1 MGSSSDVVPD
11 HHPPADDT
19 SPVTDTKPPTEETTP
34 LRRTR
39 PSRACTLRTQQR
51 LREQQAAERKL
62 KQPKKECK
70 RKKEV
75 EEADD
80 QEEEE
85 EDDDESQMQCVG
97 GSSGRS
103 KIVTSLVSPPEA
115 SQMPRWNL
123 RSMWELASVLNF
135 LHAIPPVTRMALTR
149 DTWVT
154 VLCRKIRDCWH
165 WVAEGDLP
173 IVASQGRETEVY
185 KSFDPAIRVVILKA
199 LCDIRAEQ
207 EDIRSYIDNSL
218 KTGVHLSAFRKDRVG
233 GDSHGAIPPVTRMA
247 LTRDTWVT
255 VLCRKI
261 RDCWHWVAE
270 GDLPIVASQG
280 RETEVYKSFDPAIR
294 VVILK
299 ALCDIRAEQED
310 IRSYIDNSLKTGV
323 HLSAFRKDR
332 VGGDSHGVNFWYEDD
347 PLVGHRLYREIRKAE
362 VVKAK
367 TKGSK
372 ILPNITYQ
380 WEAVATNFDEF
391 QDVSEKLNSSS
402 SRIEVS
408 LGKKLTRD
416 MLPEIEKEH
425 KRKEKL
431 LKKQHRQALLL
442 DNCLV
447 VDGHGAG
454 RSLRD
459 RKPVRYTFDDYD
471 QSINEAIK
479 ITKYALINS
488 RNEIWLLDSD
498 VIVMASEKLNSS
510 SSRIEVSLGKKLTRD
525 MLPEIEKEHKRK
537 EKLLKKQ
544 HRQALLLDNC
554 LVVDGHGAGRSL
566 RDRKPV
572 RYTFDDYDQSI
583 NEAIKITKMKHPS
596 PESLLHRRES
606 ARLDALEN
614 GRSTSSTHPTEPVN
628 DTAYAKSSDS
638 ADYDEFDE
646 QRDERRQR
654 SQRYSATDFVET
666 VSDNDVEFE
675 SDDDIVGEAVYDEE
689 YMRKRLRRSKRATRI
704 DYKQYELSESDKE
717 ATGAAKRKRLVE
729 PDEHSDETGNGDFT
743 RESEDSEENANDP
756 ETKSSEEEKP
766 REVNDYAETTNGTEN
781 NQLSKSN
788 GTGQEEAEG
797 VVGKRRFLDLN
808 ELAPVS
814 GFDDGPSTVLKED
827 DKGDNS

>member
-1 MGSSSDVVPD
+1 MGSSSDIIPNRSPLNHDDVSGS
-11 HHPPADDT
+11 HHSPADDP
-19 SPVTDTKPPTEETTP
+19 SPVVTDTKNPAEEDNTTP

-39 PSRACTLRTQQR
+39 PSRACTVRTQQR
-51 LREQQAAERKL
+51 LQEQQAAERKL
-62 KQPKKECK
+62 KAPKKECK
-70 RKKEV
+70 RKEEV
-75 EEADD
+75 EVDEDDADD
-80 QEEEE
+80 QEDEDEEE
-85 EDDDESQMQCVG
+85 DDESQMQCVG
-97 GSSGRS
+97 GGSSVKS
-103 KIVTSLVSPPEA
+103 KIVTSLVPPPEP

-135 LHAIPPVTRMALTR
+135 LHVFRPVLKINAEFSAEEFETALLNPNDTLSDIHIPLLKAIPPVTRMALTR

-173 IVASQGRETEVY
+173 IVASQGREIEVY

-199 LCDIRAEQ
+199 LCDIR
-207 EDIRSYIDNSL
+207 
-218 KTGVHLSAFRKDRVG
+218 V
-233 GDSHGAIPPVTRMA
+233 
-247 LTRDTWVT
+247 
-255 VLCRKI
+255 
-261 RDCWHWVAE
+261 
-270 GDLPIVASQG
+270 
-280 RETEVYKSFDPAIR
+280 
-294 VVILK
+294 
-299 ALCDIRAEQED
+299 EQED

-362 VVKAK
+362 VVKVK

-372 ILPNITYQ
+372 ILPNVTYQ

-447 VDGHGAG
+447 ADGLGAG
-454 RSLRD
+454 RSR
-459 RKPVRYTFDDYD
+459 
-471 QSINEAIK
+471 
-479 ITKYALINS
+479 
-488 RNEIWLLDSD
+488 
-498 VIVMASEKLNSS
+498 
-510 SSRIEVSLGKKLTRD
+510 
-525 MLPEIEKEHKRK
+525 
-537 EKLLKKQ
+537 
-544 HRQALLLDNC
+544 
-554 LVVDGHGAGRSL
+554 

-614 GRSTSSTHPTEPVN
+614 GRSTSTIHPAEPVN
-628 DTAYAKSSDS
+628 DTASARSSDF
-638 ADYDEFDE
+638 ADNDEFDE
-646 QRDERRQR
+646 SLDRSNRRRQR

-666 VSDNDVEFE
+666 VSDNDVEFG

-689 YMRKRLRRSKRATRI
+689 YMKKRKQKKFSSGSEGEEEGDKGDEEYKLDEDNAEYEEEEEEEEEEEDSLSDSEEDSDEPRRAKKMPRRETKSRSRSKDFRPGLRRSKRATRI
-704 DYKQYELSESDKE
+704 DYQQYELSESDKE

-743 RESEDSEENANDP
+743 MGSEDSEENANDP
-756 ETKSSEEEKP
+756 ETESAEEEVGEEKTP

-781 NQLSKSN
+781 NQLGKSN
-788 GTGQEEAEG
+788 GTDQEEVDG

-814 GFDDGPSTVLKED
+814 GFDDGPGTVLKD
-827 DKGDNS
+827 DEKVDSS

>member
-1 MGSSSDVVPD
+1 MGSSSDIIPTRSSPNHDVSGI
-11 HHPPADDT
+11 HHSPADDA
-19 SPVTDTKPPTEETTP
+19 SPVVTDTKPDTTP

-39 PSRACTLRTQQR
+39 PSRACTVRTQQR
-51 LREQQAAERKL
+51 LQEQQAAERKL
-62 KQPKKECK
+62 KPAKKECK
-70 RKKEV
+70 RKEVV
-75 EEADD
+75 EEAEDRED
-80 QEEEE
+80 EEEE
-85 EDDDESQMQCVG
+85 EEEEDESQMQCVG
-97 GSSGRS
+97 GSLGKS
-103 KIVTSLVSPPEA
+103 KIVTSLVSPPEP

-123 RSMWELASVLNF
+123 RSMWEFASVLNF
-135 LHAIPPVTRMALTR
+135 LHVFRPLLKINVEFSAEEFETALLSPNDTLSDIHIPLLKAIPPVTRMALTR

-185 KSFDPAIRVVILKA
+185 KSFDPAVRVVILKA
-199 LCDIRAEQ
+199 LCDIR
-207 EDIRSYIDNSL
+207 
-218 KTGVHLSAFRKDRVG
+218 V
-233 GDSHGAIPPVTRMA
+233 
-247 LTRDTWVT
+247 
-255 VLCRKI
+255 
-261 RDCWHWVAE
+261 
-270 GDLPIVASQG
+270 
-280 RETEVYKSFDPAIR
+280 
-294 VVILK
+294 
-299 ALCDIRAEQED
+299 EQED

-372 ILPNITYQ
+372 ILPNVTYQ

-447 VDGHGAG
+447 ADGLGAG
-454 RSLRD
+454 RSRRD

-471 QSINEAIK
+471 QSINEAI
-479 ITKYALINS
+479 
-488 RNEIWLLDSD
+488 R
-498 VIVMASEKLNSS
+498 
-510 SSRIEVSLGKKLTRD
+510 
-525 MLPEIEKEHKRK
+525 
-537 EKLLKKQ
+537 
-544 HRQALLLDNC
+544 
-554 LVVDGHGAGRSL
+554 
-566 RDRKPV
+566 
-572 RYTFDDYDQSI
+572 
-583 NEAIKITKMKHPS
+583 ITKMKHPS

-614 GRSTSSTHPTEPVN
+614 GRSTSTIHPTEPVN
-628 DTAYAKSSDS
+628 DTACATSSDF
-638 ADYDEFDE
+638 ALNDEFDE
-646 QRDERRQR
+646 QRDESLDRRRRQR

-666 VSDNDVEFE
+666 VSDKDVGFE
-675 SDDDIVGEAVYDEE
+675 SDDDIVGEAVYDDE
-689 YMRKRLRRSKRATRI
+689 YMRKRKQRKFSSGSEGEEGGDKGDEEYKWDEDNAEYEEEEEEEEEEDSLSDSEEDSDEPRRAKKMPRRETKSRSRSKDFRPGVRRSKRATRI
-704 DYKQYELSESDKE
+704 DYQQYELSESDKE
-717 ATGAAKRKRLVE
+717 VTGAAKRKRLVE

-743 RESEDSEENANDP
+743 MGSEDSEENAHDP
-756 ETKSSEEEKP
+756 ETESAEEEVGEEKKP
-766 REVNDYAETTNGTEN
+766 REVNDYAEKTNGTGI
-781 NQLSKSN
+781 NQLSKPN
-788 GTGQEEAEG
+788 GTDQEEVEG

-814 GFDDGPSTVLKED
+814 GFDDGPGSVLKDD
-827 DKGDNS
+827 DKVDSS